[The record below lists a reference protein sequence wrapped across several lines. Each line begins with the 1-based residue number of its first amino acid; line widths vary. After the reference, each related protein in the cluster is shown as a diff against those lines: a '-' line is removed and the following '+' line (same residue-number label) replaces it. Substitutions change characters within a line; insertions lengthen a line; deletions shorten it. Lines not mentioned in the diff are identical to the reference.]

1 MARDLP
7 VLLAWRV
14 GRQAVR
20 IFSSALDR
28 ARSVLERVADDDG
41 VTEVLGALP
50 HTLLRGDV
58 PYREH
63 PREPRQRGAG
73 GLGERSHRIPD
84 PRSGKRRRHGGPW
97 VRRVLERLATRDG
110 VGLDLA
116 AVELGYRWAA
126 LEIPIQYLA
135 WVVES
140 RSPAE
145 VDRTLDQA
153 EDALGRLP

>member
-58 PYREH
+58 H
-63 PREPRQRGAG
+63 TGNILVNHGKGVLVDWGSA
-73 GLGERSHRIPD
+73 RIGSPI
-84 PRSGKRRRHGGPW
+84 
-97 VRRVLERLATRDG
+97 
-110 VGLDLA
+110 LDLA
-116 AVELGYRWAA
+116 NVVGMEAPGFAA
-126 LEIPIQYLA
+126 YSDA
-135 WVVES
+135 WRHATGWV
-140 RSPAE
+140 
-145 VDRTLDQA
+145 
-153 EDALGRLP
+153 